1 MMARQIARQFYGLGE
16 PIAWSMEAAQAA
28 KMAVH

>member
-1 MMARQIARQFYGLGE
+1 MMVRQIARQFYGLGE
-16 PIAWSMEAAQAA
+16 PIAWSMEAVQAA